1 MNRLTGK
8 RIDGSY
14 VVSDEDMDKAIERLG
29 VFEDAYESL
38 KKDME
43 QIPKDLEALRVQGK
57 EKTIRY
63 KEAVTQKLINNN
75 IMFFFERHDLK

>member
-14 VVSDEDMDKAIERLG
+14 IVADEDMGKAIERLG

-38 KKDME
+38 VRDLE